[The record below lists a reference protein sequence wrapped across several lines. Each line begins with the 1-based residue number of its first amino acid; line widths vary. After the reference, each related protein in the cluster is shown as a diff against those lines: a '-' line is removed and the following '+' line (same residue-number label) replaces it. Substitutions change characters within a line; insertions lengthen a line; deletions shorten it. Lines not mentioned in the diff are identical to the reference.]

1 MTFSKLEMFYPYTKQ
16 ISRKEQQ
23 QQPQKQSFFPYH

>member
-16 ISRKEQQ
+16 ISWKEQQ
-23 QQPQKQSFFPYH
+23 QPQQQSFFPYH